1 MKIFMLILML
11 LITFPAVANA
21 DDFGDENQSVIDG
34 LQETPEEDD
43 VPADEGMPDETETED
58 PFNNTSDHDG
68 SNEDEDETGAGG
80 IQDQN
85 MFFLT
90 MQLLL
95 ALGAVIFAIYAILRF
110 INKRSQ
116 RFNSHRTI
124 QTVGGAGVGQ
134 NKSVQLVR
142 IGEKVLVV
150 GVGDSVELLKEI
162 DDPEEVAAIT
172 EESEGNDFYS
182 EPVSKLTS
190 WIKRTKNSSFGESER
205 SVTNEKAFKDLLTRE
220 MNDVKNSRQKV
231 DSAME
236 DRK

>member
-1 MKIFMLILML
+1 MIIKSMFVL
-11 LITFPAVANA
+11 LLTLSVFPSAVSA
-21 DDFGDENQSVIDG
+21 DEFGEENQSVIDG
-34 LQETPEEDD
+34 LQDSPPETEAPQEDGVPDESDTNDPFDQDSTNEE
-43 VPADEGMPDETETED
+43 DETE
-58 PFNNTSDHDG
+58 
-68 SNEDEDETGAGG
+68 AAG

-95 ALGAVIFAIYAILRF
+95 ALGAVIFAIYAILKF

-150 GVGDSVELLKEI
+150 GVGDSVQLLKEI

-172 EESEGNDFYS
+172 EEISGNEFYA

-190 WIKRTKNSSFGESER
+190 WLKKTGSRYSAGEKPSA
-205 SVTNEKAFKDLLTRE
+205 SNEEAFKDLLNRE
-220 MNDVKNSRQKV
+220 MQDVKKSRQKI

>member
-1 MKIFMLILML
+1 MIIKSIFVL
-11 LITFPAVANA
+11 LLTLSVFPSAVSA
-21 DDFGDENQSVIDG
+21 DEFGEENQSVIDG
-34 LQETPEEDD
+34 LQDSQPETEAPQADGVPDESDTNDPFDQDSTNEE
-43 VPADEGMPDETETED
+43 DETE
-58 PFNNTSDHDG
+58 
-68 SNEDEDETGAGG
+68 AAG

-95 ALGAVIFAIYAILRF
+95 ALGAVIFAIYAILKF

-150 GVGDSVELLKEI
+150 GVGDSVQLLKEI

-172 EESEGNDFYS
+172 EESSGNEFYA

-190 WIKRTKNSSFGESER
+190 WLKNTGSRYSAGEKPSA
-205 SVTNEKAFKDLLTRE
+205 SNEEAFKDLLNRE
-220 MNDVKNSRQKV
+220 MQDVKKSRQKI